1 MAFPMPPPALPSGF
15 PEPRE
20 ALPVESADK
29 CSDSDDCDDFHDP
42 DDWDGQPWEVVFP
55 SDSPLLAATCESSDG
70 LFDAL
75 KEFCIENRMGL
86 ITLRSQKDKAKTRT
100 IKYELVC
107 DKSRYNPRES
117 TAKIR
122 NTTTTKLAANCP
134 FKIIVQS
141 LQTNNYEWSMRI
153 VSPLHRDHGRS
164 KNLTEHYH
172 WRRLTEEQMNLLVD
186 LCLDKT
192 ISCRSVHK
200 QLCQKWPKIPIR
212 RTDIYNWRWKVNQT
226 KRQGY
231 GPANDF
237 VRTLCESKKVWIW
250 GLDWIGDEFRFRNAA
265 WGYHKGGK
273 MWQQFSSCLQ
283 IDATY

>member
-1 MAFPMPPPALPSGF
+1 MAFPMPPPALPPGL

-20 ALPVESADK
+20 ALPVESADE
-29 CSDSDDCDDFHDP
+29 CSDSDDCDDFHGP

-55 SDSPLLAATCESSDG
+55 SDSPLLTTTYESSDG

-212 RTDIYNWRWKVNQT
+212 RTDIYN
-226 KRQGY
+226 
-231 GPANDF
+231 
-237 VRTLCESKKVWIW
+237 
-250 GLDWIGDEFRFRNAA
+250 
-265 WGYHKGGK
+265 
-273 MWQQFSSCLQ
+273 
-283 IDATY
+283 

>member
-1 MAFPMPPPALPSGF
+1 MAFPMPPPALPPGL

-20 ALPVESADK
+20 ALPVESADE
-29 CSDSDDCDDFHDP
+29 CSDSDDCDDFHGP
-42 DDWDGQPWEVVFP
+42 DDWAGQPWEVVFP
-55 SDSPLLAATCESSDG
+55 SDSPLLTITYESSDG

-122 NTTTTKLAANCP
+122 NTTTTKLATNCP
-134 FKIIVQS
+134 FKIIVQY

-153 VSPLHRDHGRS
+153 VSPLHRDHGPS

-172 WRRLTEEQMNLLVD
+172 WRLGLLIVQPVYVKASN
-186 LCLDKT
+186 C
-192 ISCRSVHK
+192 SFSVFA
-200 QLCQKWPKIPIR
+200 L
-212 RTDIYNWRWKVNQT
+212 V
-226 KRQGY
+226 
-231 GPANDF
+231 
-237 VRTLCESKKVWIW
+237 TL
-250 GLDWIGDEFRFRNAA
+250 N
-265 WGYHKGGK
+265 Y
-273 MWQQFSSCLQ
+273 
-283 IDATY
+283 